1 MAQEIIKEVIKKSE
15 EQKLL
20 KIGVYRS
27 EKGIEIFAQSQAIEN
42 FFKNY
47 GLNNEEIKW
56 AESHPYNYPT
66 GFEDHF
72 VQLFHYW
79 KQSLFVGRSETS
91 TPNLSFLRAEGL
103 GQGKSFIITD
113 NIYSKAEINKFIK
126 LARES
131 VKKFYDQYMKPVN
144 VSVEIVFTIN
154 DSD

>member
-27 EKGIEIFAQSQAIEN
+27 ENGIEIFAQSQAIET
-42 FFKNY
+42 FFKKY
-47 GLNNEEIKW
+47 GVNNEEIKW
-56 AESHPYNYPT
+56 AESYPYNYPT
-66 GFEDHF
+66 GFEDNF
-72 VQLFHYW
+72 VQMFHYW
-79 KQSLFVGRSETS
+79 KKSLFVGRNEQS

-103 GQGKSFIITD
+103 GQGKSFIIAD

-144 VSVEIVFTIN
+144 VTVEIVFTIK